1 MIISLSWT
9 DNSTMLLI
17 EIMVSHTPD
26 NEDDIDDD
34 ENDCDI
40 IYTDKMKTNNGADE
54 ATDNNGVVAEDR
66 MTD

>member
-17 EIMVSHTPD
+17 EIMVSHTP
-26 NEDDIDDD
+26 DIDDD